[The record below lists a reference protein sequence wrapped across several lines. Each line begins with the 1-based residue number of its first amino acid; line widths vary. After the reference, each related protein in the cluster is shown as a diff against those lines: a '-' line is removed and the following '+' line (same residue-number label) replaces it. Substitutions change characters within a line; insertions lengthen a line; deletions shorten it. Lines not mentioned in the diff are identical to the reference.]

1 MLVSEQG
8 EVKLTD
14 FGIAKALG
22 RRERTGQG
30 IIKGKLAFMSP
41 EQASGGELDA
51 RSDLFSV
58 GTMLY
63 LMVTGRR
70 PFEAPTDLEIIL
82 RVQQCQFP
90 PPAEIKPDLPPGDRP
105 TSSSGR

>member
-1 MLVSEQG
+1 MLISEQG

-22 RRERTGQG
+22 RRERTGAG

-41 EQASGGELDA
+41 ERASGGSLDA

-63 LMVTGRR
+63 LMATGKR
-70 PFEAPTDLEIIL
+70 PFE
-82 RVQQCQFP
+82 RP
-90 PPAEIKPDLPPGDRP
+90 PISRPSCACASATSAARGGQAESACR
-105 TSSSGR
+105 